1 MTCPNDIHQT
11 GTCHLCTNL
20 AAGCFL
26 RDIAPCI
33 PSDLAPRDDDGTLM
47 PETGLWELPRSLLS
61 ANHGLHHHRRPSSHP
76 QSSTHCAEL
85 GIPFADL
92 PMCQ

>member
-11 GTCHLCTNL
+11 GTCHLCTHL

-26 RDIAPCI
+26 RDIAPSI
-33 PSDLAPRDDDGTLM
+33 ETDHP
-47 PETGLWELPRSLLS
+47 PET
-61 ANHGLHHHRRPSSHP
+61 A
-76 QSSTHCAEL
+76 HCDQL

-92 PMCQ
+92 PICQ

>member
-11 GTCHLCTNL
+11 GTCHLC
-20 AAGCFL
+20 AALPSGCFL
-26 RDIAPCI
+26 RDIT
-33 PSDLAPRDDDGTLM
+33 PSIESDHA
-47 PETGLWELPRSLLS
+47 PETD
-61 ANHGLHHHRRPSSHP
+61 
-76 QSSTHCAEL
+76 HCDEL